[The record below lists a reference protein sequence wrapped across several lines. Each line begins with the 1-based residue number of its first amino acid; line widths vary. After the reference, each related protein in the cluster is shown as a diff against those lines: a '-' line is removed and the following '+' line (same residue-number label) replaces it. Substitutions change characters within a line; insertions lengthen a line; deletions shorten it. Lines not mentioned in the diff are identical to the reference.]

1 MAVGD
6 FKWMGFVNKL
16 EYNWPH
22 LYFGNIGCSLG
33 IQVRRCMKMGPS
45 LLTHE
50 IGSKIP
56 IINPQSTN
64 PCHEGN

>member
-22 LYFGNIGCSLG
+22 PYLATLDVHWAY
-33 IQVRRCMKMGPS
+33 K
-45 LLTHE
+45 
-50 IGSKIP
+50 
-56 IINPQSTN
+56 
-64 PCHEGN
+64 